1 MKIKKEVTKKVVKKT
16 AAKVKT
22 LSAAKKVVKKTK
34 TASVAKK
41 TNKIVKTIAA
51 PKLAQ
56 GKSFTD
62 LSDAALRKRAK
73 HIIKRSTYMLL
84 ALIVG
89 ILSAGFVIGL
99 LEKIYIENSFKM
111 GATPMTHQFLGMN
124 LFLLP
129 IAYILIFAAG
139 LIFGTWLGFWGWR
152 VVYIERRHRMF
163 QK

>member
-1 MKIKKEVTKKVVKKT
+1 MKIKKEVPKKVVKKA

-22 LSAAKKVVKKTK
+22 LTAAKKVIKKTK
-34 TASVAKK
+34 TAPVAKK
-41 TNKIVKTIAA
+41 TAKIVKTIAA
-51 PKLAQ
+51 PKLVHE
-56 GKSFTD
+56 KTKISMN
-62 LSDAALRKRAK
+62 DAALLKRAR

-84 ALIVG
+84 ALILG
-89 ILSAGFVIGL
+89 ILSAGFLIGL

-111 GATPMTHQFLGMN
+111 GSTPMVHQFLGMN

-129 IAYILIFAAG
+129 MAYILIFGAG
-139 LIFGTWLGFWGWR
+139 LIFGAWLGFWGWR